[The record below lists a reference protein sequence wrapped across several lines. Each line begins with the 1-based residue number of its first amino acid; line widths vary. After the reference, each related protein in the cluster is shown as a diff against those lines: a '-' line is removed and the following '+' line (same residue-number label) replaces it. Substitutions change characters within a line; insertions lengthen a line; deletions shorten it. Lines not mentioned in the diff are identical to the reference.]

1 MQLLRYV
8 LVSCM
13 LGGLLGWSLTMA
25 STRNDYKDS
34 KPQDILDDIVKYEDS
49 EIIETKLDTVTK
61 NLGWFSG
68 NPELKIVNTLDEV
81 RTKISP
87 YLQWVAYLGLAAAVT
102 LIIYNGFLLVLS
114 PLTPDQAA
122 KVKTRILYIA
132 LGTILITWFYFVLK
146 ILLAIYYDIMV
157 S

>member
-1 MQLLRYV
+1 MRLFRYI
-8 LVSCM
+8 LFSCI
-13 LGGLLGWSLTMA
+13 LGWSLGLAMA

-34 KPQDILDDIVKYEDS
+34 KPQDILDSIVKYEDS
-49 EIIETKLDTVTK
+49 EIIDTKLDTVTK
-61 NLGWFSG
+61 DLWWFSG

-87 YLQWVAYLGLAAAVT
+87 YLQRVAYLWLAGAVT
-102 LIIYNGFLLVLS
+102 LIIYNWLLLVMS

-122 KVKTRILYIA
+122 KVKTRMLYIT
-132 LGTILITWFYFVLK
+132 LGAILITWFYFVLK
-146 ILLAIYYDIMV
+146 ILLAVYYDIFV